1 MADDKDNAIV
11 VSQDVQLG
19 SIQTADPAQFF
30 ERAKTV
36 ADALVK
42 LVNDKKLYSII
53 SGRKYLQVA
62 GWAYAGAMMGVM
74 AREVSAVERENG
86 DVEATVELIRASDG
100 AVIGRGSA
108 IVGMDEVDNKGKLT
122 WGSRPR
128 YARRSMAIT
137 RAEGKAFRLA
147 FPWLVA
153 LAGYEAT
160 PAEEMDGLNIV
171 EGQVAEPT
179 GKKTEPIEPKPTRPY
194 EADFLRERIHLR
206 IVEHAVC
213 NASKEQIGLVA
224 SMIEYPFIVVKD
236 AKTKENMRHTVV
248 KYLLGQP
255 SLRDAKGEEI
265 MVLMDWLKPVK
276 DTGGAYAPDRLAEQ
290 ECEKVWTAAN
300 LEAGQLKLP
309 EEK

>member
-1 MADDKDNAIV
+1 MTDEKEKDNAIV
-11 VSQDVQLG
+11 VRQDIQLG
-19 SIQTADPAQFF
+19 SIQTADPAEFF
-30 ERAKTV
+30 LRAKTV
-36 ADALVK
+36 ADALVSLVKEQK
-42 LVNDKKLYSII
+42 LFSVI

-74 AREVSAVERENG
+74 AREVSAVEKENG

-171 EGQVAEPT
+171 EGEVKP
-179 GKKTEPIEPKPTRPY
+179 EPIKTNPARPWTP
-194 EADFLRERIHLR
+194 EFLREYIARR
-206 IVEHAVC
+206 V
-213 NASKEQIGLVA
+213 KETAAHPNIREKTGIIA
-224 SMIEYPFIVVKD
+224 GMIEFPFGNVDKKAAEGIRHSITKYLIGK
-236 AKTKENMRHTVV
+236 ASTKEMTDPE
-248 KYLLGQP
+248 L
-255 SLRDAKGEEI
+255 S
-265 MVLMDWLKPVK
+265 VLYGWLKPSQ
-276 DTGGAYAPDRLAEQ
+276 DSGGMWTPDNMAER
-290 ECEKVWTAAN
+290 ECEAVWTAAQ
-300 LEAGQLKLP
+300 LEAGQMELVK
-309 EEK
+309 